1 MNKNIEKYK
10 KNKGYNS
17 NNKVFKE
24 TKPIIE
30 NHDNEVGCFFEDK
43 NDKGYTKAIITIT
56 HPRTLSK
63 MCAVSVTA
71 MEKINKIIKEDHE

>member
-17 NNKVFKE
+17 NNKVFE
-24 TKPIIE
+24 ENKPIIE
-30 NHDNEVGCFFEDK
+30 NHDNMVSCFFEDK

-56 HPRTLSK
+56 HPHPLNNDIMFICFLFIPKSSFH
-63 MCAVSVTA
+63 C
-71 MEKINKIIKEDHE
+71 